1 MFVLIVLAGV
11 DWLLPDVRI
20 PVYGWVLLIFLW
32 VLKKSVQEA
41 AVRAPKKKEPTPQV
55 PEIFTPEQT
64 WIVQPNDPN
73 ILCQADGNW
82 SIYHRDGKF
91 FLFGDETQ
99 ELNLTATTVGAAMD
113 QADAVIAALTPE
125 GK

>member
-20 PVYGWVLLIFLW
+20 PVYGWVLLVFLW

-41 AVRAPKKKEPTPQV
+41 AAKSPKKKEPAAV
-55 PEIFTPEQT
+55 PEIFTPEQA
-64 WIVQPNDPN
+64 WITHPDDAD
-73 ILCQADGNW
+73 LLSQADGDW
-82 SIYHRDGKF
+82 SIYRRDGKF
-91 FLFGDETQ
+91 YLFGNETQ

-113 QADAVIAALTPE
+113 QADVIIAALTVE
-125 GK
+125 D